1 MVHTSKRGRMG
12 RQIRLLP
19 LKDCQLKKGCYQ
31 PAHKETIEWRTGW
44 RTGFVRTW
52 KEKTGNCA
60 EEFFRSASR
69 DGWEK
74 GKEAGVWDAS
84 SECPAYPHPRGVK
97 QCVTKFRAT
106 WRLGWY
112 KNLTTV
118 EATPR
123 QPATAQLLAD
133 ETHANLQAK
142 GGSK

>member
-1 MVHTSKRGRMG
+1 MREKSS
-12 RQIRLLP
+12 
-19 LKDCQLKKGCYQ
+19 
-31 PAHKETIEWRTGW
+31 IEW

-97 QCVTKFRAT
+97 QCVTKFRAA

-112 KNLTTV
+112 KSYY
-118 EATPR
+118 
-123 QPATAQLLAD
+123 
-133 ETHANLQAK
+133 
-142 GGSK
+142 GGSDASATRYGSIIGRRDACKLAGERWFEESH